1 MNARSIGIALFSVW
15 AAGVAAQEIQAE
27 KSVKDGVYTEQQAK
41 RGEMVY
47 AETCA
52 NCHGEHLEGAD
63 MSPSLTGATFTSN
76 WNTLTVG
83 DLFDRI
89 RTTMP
94 MDRPGTISPQQNS
107 DVIAFILKSNQLP
120 AGESELPNMV
130 TPLKTIKIEPAQ

>member
-1 MNARSIGIALFSVW
+1 MKTTFGIALLTLW
-15 AAGVAAQEIQAE
+15 AAGIAAQGER
-27 KSVKDGVYTEQQAK
+27 SVKDGVYSDEQAK

-52 NCHGEHLEGAD
+52 NCHGERMEGID
-63 MSPSLTGATFTSN
+63 MSPALTGATFSSN

-94 MDRPGTISPQQNS
+94 MDRPGTITPQQNA
-107 DVIAFILKSNQLP
+107 DVIAFMLKANQYP
-120 AGESELPNMV
+120 PGSTELPNTV
-130 TPLKTIKIEPAQ
+130 TPLKTIKIEPAIQ